1 MRSNY
6 STSMNLW
13 LCSSKCTASRL
24 WGGTPGVD
32 LSGFDW
38 QVKWLNQKCAHVS
51 QSNEQLTGVK
61 RSRQLAVL
69 FTAHA
74 GTHFKGSLAKQG
86 LWIARNLFFLIN
98 TGRDS
103 GHDFSS
109 LITRYPSHGEGIECS
124 FDGSRG
130 RLNTSDLLSCRKTH
144 PCYPPTPTPYPH
156 LRCWPTA
163 SVEALSVDVCT
174 SSHTTQ
180 LNYK

>member
-1 MRSNY
+1 
-6 STSMNLW
+6 MNIW
-13 LCSSKCTASRL
+13 RRSSKCTASRR

-51 QSNEQLTGVK
+51 QSDEQLTGVK
-61 RSRQLAVL
+61 RSRQLAAL
-69 FTAHA
+69 FTAQA
-74 GTHFKGSLAKQG
+74 GSHFKGSLAKQG
-86 LWIARNLFFLIN
+86 LGIARNLFLIN

-124 FDGSRG
+124 FDGSWG

-144 PCYPPTPTPYPH
+144 PCYPPTPHPH
-156 LRCWPTA
+156 LRCRPTA
-163 SVEALSVDVCT
+163 SVEALSVDVGT